1 MQRASAPTTPLSNA
15 MTNPTNV
22 IVRGLDGR
30 TRCVRVSLRRCVD
43 AGDATTRCRAWFE
56 SVVRDAIRA
65 ANPNLCP
72 PGCVVR
78 ASKKMTT
85 TTTTFGD
92 GGEDVWVS
100 VTARLVG
107 GKGGFGTQLRTAA
120 RRGAQ
125 TTNFDACRDLQGRRL
140 RAVNGE
146 KKIAQ
151 WEAEN
156 EEREAEKK
164 AIKYIKEEAGTSER
178 ARLKALEEK
187 EREAYNAESAKVSE
201 SVGNAVSAGLKEAAA
216 IEAERKRRMAKG
228 KESVSEIAMAEDDD
242 DESDEDLDD
251 SALLFP
257 RVAKKAKTDVGAS
270 RSSPTEDPSKSASP
284 TSAPTVKEPVEEAK
298 DASATK
304 EPSAMNLSNYA
315 SAEALEALGLDVLKA
330 ELVARRLKCGG
341 TIKERAARLFL
352 LRDKTRDD
360 IDRKHWAK

>member
-1 MQRASAPTTPLSNA
+1 MNTIVVVIDTTTPPVSTT
-15 MTNPTNV
+15 MTTPTNV
-22 IVRGLDGR
+22 LVRGLDGR
-30 TRCVRVSLRRCVD
+30 TRCVRVSLHRRVD
-43 AGDATTRCRAWFE
+43 ATAASKAGRAGFD

-78 ASKKMTT
+78 ASKTY
-85 TTTTFGD
+85 GD
-92 GGEDVWVS
+92 GEDVWVS

-107 GKGGFGTQLRTAA
+107 GKGGFGTQLRTSA

-151 WEAEN
+151 WEAEKD
-156 EEREAEKK
+156 EREAEKK
-164 AIKYIKEEAGTSER
+164 AMKYIKEEAGTSER

-201 SVGNAVSAGLKEAAA
+201 SVDDAVSAGLKEAAA

-228 KESVSEIAMAEDDD
+228 KESVSEIAASDNDD
-242 DESDEDLDD
+242 DESDDDLDD

-257 RVAKKAKTDVGAS
+257 RAAKKAKTDVGAS
-270 RSSPTEDPSKSASP
+270 TSSPTEDLSKSASP
-284 TSAPTVKEPVEEAK
+284 TSAPAVKEPVEEAK
-298 DASATK
+298 GASAQK
-304 EPSAMNLSNYA
+304 DPSAVNLSDYA
-315 SAEALEALGLDVLKA
+315 SAEALEALGLDALKA

-352 LRDKTRDD
+352 LRDKTREE

>member
-1 MQRASAPTTPLSNA
+1 
-15 MTNPTNV
+15 
-22 IVRGLDGR
+22 
-30 TRCVRVSLRRCVD
+30 
-43 AGDATTRCRAWFE
+43 
-56 SVVRDAIRA
+56 
-65 ANPNLCP
+65 
-72 PGCVVR
+72 
-78 ASKKMTT
+78 
-85 TTTTFGD
+85 
-92 GGEDVWVS
+92 
-100 VTARLVG
+100 
-107 GKGGFGTQLRTAA
+107 
-120 RRGAQ
+120 
-125 TTNFDACRDLQGRRL
+125 
-140 RAVNGE
+140 
-146 KKIAQ
+146 
-151 WEAEN
+151 
-156 EEREAEKK
+156 
-164 AIKYIKEEAGTSER
+164 
-178 ARLKALEEK
+178 
-187 EREAYNAESAKVSE
+187 
-201 SVGNAVSAGLKEAAA
+201 
-216 IEAERKRRMAKG
+216 MAKG

>member
-1 MQRASAPTTPLSNA
+1 MTT
-15 MTNPTNV
+15 PTNV
-22 IVRGLDGR
+22 LVRGLDGR
-30 TRCVRVSLRRCVD
+30 TRCVRVSLDRRVD
-43 AGDATTRCRAWFE
+43 ATAAGKAGRAGFE

-78 ASKKMTT
+78 ASRTP
-85 TTTTFGD
+85 FGDD

-107 GKGGFGTQLRTAA
+107 GKGGFGTQLRTSA

-156 EEREAEKK
+156 DEREAEKK
-164 AIKYIKEEAGTSER
+164 AMKYIKEEAGTSER

-201 SVGNAVSAGLKEAAA
+201 SVDNAVSAGLKEAAA

-228 KESVSEIAMAEDDD
+228 KESVSEIAASDDDD
-242 DESDEDLDD
+242 DESDDDDLDD

-257 RVAKKAKTDVGAS
+257 RAAKKAKTDVGAS
-270 RSSPTEDPSKSASP
+270 TSSPTDDPSKSASP
-284 TSAPTVKEPVEEAK
+284 TSAPAAKEPVEEAK
-298 DASATK
+298 DVSAQK
-304 EPSAMNLSNYA
+304 DDPSAVNLSDYA
-315 SAEALEALGLDVLKA
+315 SAEALEALGLDALKA

-352 LRDKTRDD
+352 LRDKTREE